1 MKPIEGVHPM
11 PNIAERTILLRGSIA
26 LPDDLKL
33 VTAEFQEGWNFVQS
47 GDANWLDRKVRKSGW
62 HFIWIAE
69 KSLRGGVGQT
79 SREAIASALKFALRG
94 IKERYNAAEVE
105 HIKLTRYPWFC
116 VAAVRI
122 YPYQIQQS
130 ANLSLPVESKSLM
143 TPPHARAAVKG
154 DNRIATAFSRGI
166 SLSH

>member
-1 MKPIEGVHPM
+1 M
-11 PNIAERTILLRGSIA
+11 PNIAERTVLLRGNIT

-33 VTAEFQEGWNFVQS
+33 ATAEFQEGWSLVQS
-47 GDANWLDRKVRKSGW
+47 GDASWLDKRVQKSGW

-94 IKERYNAAEVE
+94 VNERYNAAEVE
-105 HIKLTRYPWFC
+105 YIKLTQYPWFF
-116 VAAVRI
+116 VASVRV

-130 ANLSLPVESKSLM
+130 ENLSYPIESKSLLI
-143 TPPHARAAVKG
+143 PPHARAATRAR
-154 DNRIATAFSRGI
+154 NRISPAFSSGI